1 MNTINTYNQHNIR
14 LGSKAMYTNIVN
26 SNNST
31 LAENNLSGLVKAR
44 HFAAVEARIY
54 FGDVYIDEAQYINFS
69 VAQNTIPIMGYNS
82 YVTDVFAQGSRIIQ
96 GSFIINFTKS
106 SYLYEVMN
114 ALSNVNSGATL
125 PKISKTCNN
134 PTVSKNVKAP
144 MWDKCFDIVIPY
156 GTNNIIEGDQV
167 VSLSTTVILKGVH
180 LMSCE
185 QRFGTGNPNVGV
197 DGDNGGLAIAE
208 EYTFYARDIDFDVP
222 TNNQVSEDIDETVI
236 IKDDLTIDS
245 VIAKYNSGSYDIICK
260 IINNNKDVV
269 ELKDANVNIIF
280 NSSYNLTMIYDEENN
295 YFKAHVSTNKSAYRN
310 GFNYMIATYLYKMS
324 MVNDIPIVTVSVD
337 YPVDKEEDRRN
348 LTTEIQI
355 TYK

>member
-134 PTVSKNVKAP
+134 PTVSKSVKAP
-144 MWDKCFDIVIPY
+144 MWDKCFDIV
-156 GTNNIIEGDQV
+156 TNNIIEGDQV

-185 QRFGTGNPNVGV
+185 QQFGTAGE
-197 DGDNGGLAIAE
+197 NGGAPIAE
-208 EYTFYARDIDFDVP
+208 QYTFYARDIDFDVP
-222 TNNQVSEDIDETVI
+222 TNNQVSEDIDETI
-236 IKDDLTIDS
+236 IVKDDLIIDS
-245 VIAKYNSGSYDIICK
+245 VVAKYNSGSYDIICK
-260 IINNNKDVV
+260 IINNNKDII
-269 ELKDANVNIIF
+269 ELKDASVNIIF
-280 NSSYNLTMIYDEENN
+280 NSSYNLAMTYDEKNN